1 MKDERNVR
9 HSRAAGRKWQ
19 PVAILLAAVLMVL
32 SVPFGSRAV
41 RAVDL
46 DQNCSLKVNPGNSLV
61 ADDISTAKVVIDLYR
76 VADAI
81 PVKGFDTYDWQMTDP
96 FSSITIDKKIDN
108 EGWKKLAQQAADIVL
123 GTAPAG
129 KTEWDPSASTGAID
143 ASLKI
148 TDKDPEQPITDIPAG
163 LYLIVARGSNI
174 TEYAGTVTDE
184 ATGTTGTVTIA
195 KSRGFKYSFSP
206 ELVSMPTKAADE
218 TTGIINTANP
228 GPWIYFAEDGA
239 EVTLKPLQE
248 VNLGSL
254 KIIKNLEDYAQREKT
269 SDGESRIIKDPATF
283 IFKVVVYE
291 DKTKAKVIFKDYVSI
306 VFEAYGSQSATI
318 NDLPAGS
325 FAEVTEEYSGRVY
338 TIETSPKTAT
348 IVAEGEEDAPA
359 TVEFTNSYTDK
370 EPGGGSVTNRF
381 SYGEKD
387 GWTLTKVKDDTDEAI
402 ANPDNKTWGNQ

>member
-9 HSRAAGRKWQ
+9 RSRAAGRKWQ

-32 SVPFGSRAV
+32 SVPFGSRSA

-46 DQNCSLKVNPGNSLV
+46 DQNCSLKINPGNSIV
-61 ADDISTAKVVIDLYR
+61 ADDIATANVVIDLYR
-76 VADAI
+76 VADAV
-81 PVKGFDTYDWQMTDP
+81 PVTGFDTYDWQVNEP
-96 FSSITIDKKIDN
+96 FSSITIDKKIDG

-129 KTEWDPSASTGAID
+129 KTEWDPSATAGAID
-143 ASLKI
+143 SSLKVL
-148 TDKDPEQPITDIPAG
+148 DKDPNQPITDLPAG
-163 LYLIVARGSNI
+163 LYLIIARGSNI

-184 ATGTTGTVTIA
+184 TTGTTGTVTIA

-206 ELVSMPTKAADE
+206 ELISMPTKAADE
-218 TTGIINTANP
+218 TGVINTANP

-239 EVTLKPLQE
+239 EVTLKPSQE
-248 VNLGSL
+248 VNLGPL
-254 KIIKNLEDYAQREKT
+254 KIVKNLEDYAQREKT
-269 SDGESRIIKDPATF
+269 TDGQSRKIKDPATF
-283 IFKVVVYE
+283 IFKVVVYADE
-291 DKTKAKVIFKDYVSI
+291 TKAEVIFQDYVSI
-306 VFEAYGSQSATI
+306 VFDAYGSQSATI
-318 NDLPAGS
+318 NGLPAGGY
-325 FAEVTEEYSGRVY
+325 AEVTEEYSGRVY
-338 TIETSPKTAT
+338 TIEPGAKNAV

-387 GWTLTKVKDDTDEAI
+387 GWTLNKVKDDTDDAI
-402 ANPDNKTWGNQ
+402 ANPDKTWGEQ

>member
-9 HSRAAGRKWQ
+9 RSRAAGRKWQ

-184 ATGTTGTVTIA
+184 TTGTTGTVTIA

-206 ELVSMPTKAADE
+206 ELISMPTKAADE
-218 TTGIINTANP
+218 TGVINTANP

-248 VNLGSL
+248 VNLGPL
-254 KIIKNLEDYAQREKT
+254 KIVKNLEDYAQREKT
-269 SDGESRIIKDPATF
+269 SDGSSRIIKDPATF

-291 DKTKAKVIFKDYVSI
+291 DETKAKVIFQDYVSI
-306 VFEAYGSQSATI
+306 VFDAYGSQSATI
-318 NDLPAGS
+318 NGLPAGGY
-325 FAEVTEEYSGRVY
+325 AEVTEEYSGRVY
-338 TIETSPKTAT
+338 TIEPGTKNAV

-359 TVEFTNSYTDK
+359 TVEFTNSYTNK

>member
-9 HSRAAGRKWQ
+9 RSRAAGRKWQ

-32 SVPFGSRAV
+32 SVPFGSRSA

-46 DQNCSLKVNPGNSLV
+46 DQNCSLKVNPGNSIV
-61 ADDISTAKVVIDLYR
+61 ADDIATANVVIDLYR
-76 VADAI
+76 VADAV
-81 PVKGFDTYDWQMTDP
+81 PVKGYDTYDWKLNEP
-96 FSSITIDKKIDN
+96 FSAITIDKEIDG
-108 EGWKKLAQQAADIVL
+108 EGWKKVAQQAADIVL
-123 GTAPAG
+123 GSAPAG

-143 ASLKI
+143 SSLKVL
-148 TDKDPEQPITDIPAG
+148 DNDPTQPITGLPAG
-163 LYLIVARGSNI
+163 LYLIIARGSNI

-228 GPWIYFAEDGA
+228 GPWVYDA

-248 VNLGSL
+248 VNLGPL
-254 KIIKNLEDYAQREKT
+254 KIIKNLKDYAQREKT
-269 SDGESRIIKDPATF
+269 SDGQSRTIKDPATF

-291 DKTKAKVIFKDYVSI
+291 DKTKAKVIFRDYVSI
-306 VFEAYGSQSATI
+306 VFDAYGSQSATI
-318 NDLPAGS
+318 NGLPVGGY
-325 FAEVTEEYSGRVY
+325 AEVTEEYSGRVY
-338 TIETSPKTAT
+338 TIEPGTKEAT

>member
-9 HSRAAGRKWQ
+9 RSRAAGRKWQ

-32 SVPFGSRAV
+32 SVPFGSRSA

-46 DQNCSLKVNPGNSLV
+46 DQNCSLKVNPGNSIV
-61 ADDISTAKVVIDLYR
+61 ADDIATANVVIDLYR
-76 VADAI
+76 VADAV
-81 PVKGFDTYDWQMTDP
+81 PVKGYDTYDWKLNEP
-96 FSSITIDKKIDN
+96 FSAITIDKEIDG
-108 EGWKKLAQQAADIVL
+108 EGWKKVAQQAADIVL
-123 GTAPAG
+123 GSAPAG

-143 ASLKI
+143 SSLKVL
-148 TDKDPEQPITDIPAG
+148 DNDPTQPITGLPAG
-163 LYLIVARGSNI
+163 LYLIIARGSNI

-228 GPWIYFAEDGA
+228 GPWVYDA

-248 VNLGSL
+248 VNLGPL
-254 KIIKNLEDYAQREKT
+254 KIIKNLKDYAQREKT
-269 SDGESRIIKDPATF
+269 SDGQSRTIKDPATF

-291 DKTKAKVIFKDYVSI
+291 DETKAKVIFQDYVSI
-306 VFEAYGSQSATI
+306 VFDAY
-318 NDLPAGS
+318 
-325 FAEVTEEYSGRVY
+325 EVTEEYSGRVY
-338 TIETSPKTAT
+338 TIEPGTKEAT

>member
-41 RAVDL
+41 HAVDWEA
-46 DQNCSLKVNPGNSLV
+46 DCSLKVIPGGSDMAEDLEKANV
-61 ADDISTAKVVIDLYR
+61 KIDLYR

-81 PVKGFDTYDWQMTDP
+81 PVPGYDTYDWEIKEP
-96 FSSITIDKKIDN
+96 FSAITIDKKIDN

-123 GTAPAG
+123 GTAPDG
-129 KTEWDPSASTGAID
+129 KKEWDPSATAGAID
-143 ASLKI
+143 DSLKI
-148 TDKDPEQPITDIPAG
+148 LDNEPNQEISLDAG
-163 LYLIVARGSNI
+163 LYLIIARGSNI

-184 ATGTTGTVTIA
+184 TTGTTGTVTIA

-206 ELVSMPTKAADE
+206 ELISIPTKDADE
-218 TTGIINTANP
+218 NGIINTANP
-228 GPWIYFAEDGA
+228 GDWIYKP
-239 EVTLKPLQE
+239 EVMLKPKQE
-248 VNLGSL
+248 VNLGPL

-269 SDGESRIIKDPATF
+269 SDGQSRIIKDPATF

-291 DKTKAKVIFKDYVSI
+291 DDTKAEVVFQDYVSI
-306 VFEAYGSQSATI
+306 VFDAYGSKSAMI

-359 TVEFTNSYTDK
+359 TVEFTNSYTDN

-381 SYGEKD
+381 SYGEND
-387 GWTLTKVKDDTDEAI
+387 GWTLNKVKDDTDDSI
-402 ANPDNKTWGNQ
+402 ANPDKTWGNQ

>member
-32 SVPFGSRAV
+32 SVPFGSRSAH
-41 RAVDL
+41 AVDW
-46 DQNCSLKVNPGNSLV
+46 DEDCSLTVIPGGSDIA
-61 ADDISTAKVVIDLYR
+61 ADLEKANVKIDLYR

-81 PVKGFDTYDWQMTDP
+81 PVQGFDTYDWEIKEP
-96 FSSITIDKKIDN
+96 FSAITIDKKIDN

-123 GTAPAG
+123 GTAPAD
-129 KTEWDPSASTGAID
+129 KKEWDPSASAGAID
-143 ASLKI
+143 DSLKI
-148 TDKDPEQPITDIPAG
+148 LDNEPNQPISVTAG
-163 LYLIVARGSNI
+163 LYLIIARGSNI
-174 TEYAGTVTDE
+174 TEYAGTVADE
-184 ATGTTGTVTIA
+184 TTGTTGTVTIA

-206 ELVSMPTKAADE
+206 ELISIPTKEADQD
-218 TTGIINTANP
+218 GIINTANP
-228 GPWIYFAEDGA
+228 TDWIYKP
-239 EVTLKPLQE
+239 EVMLKPKQE
-248 VNLGSL
+248 VNLGPL

-269 SDGESRIIKDPATF
+269 SDGQSRIIKDPATF

-291 DKTKAKVIFKDYVSI
+291 DDTKAEVVFQDYVSI
-306 VFEAYGSQSATI
+306 VFDAYGSKSAMI

-359 TVEFTNSYTDK
+359 TVEFTNSYTDN

-381 SYGEKD
+381 SYGEND
-387 GWTLTKVKDDTDEAI
+387 GWTLNKVKDDTDDSI
-402 ANPDNKTWGNQ
+402 ANPDKTWGNQ